1 MIAQRTLITGLQL
14 GLLALAALFAAT
26 TVNGFVAG
34 ALRTRP
40 ALRLADAPMPPPV
53 LTKRP
58 LSFFAPINEKD
69 IFNPPRPEAEAPS
82 ASPAPELKARL
93 LGTAPGHG
101 MDSFAII
108 EDVNTKKQDLYR
120 IGDPLQG
127 RKLARIEWDRVILQ
141 NGPREE
147 ILKIV
152 EAGGG
157 MPAAASTASAST
169 GNGIQAASDTNFTID
184 RSEVDHAM
192 ENLNQLFTQVRAV
205 PHFQDGKASGFRL
218 FAIRRD
224 SIFEKIGLKNGDIVS
239 RINGNELT
247 DPARAMAMIQ
257 EMRGENRI
265 TVELNR
271 NREPTTLTY
280 EIR

>member
-1 MIAQRTLITGLQL
+1 MIAQRTLIRGLQL

-26 TVNGFVAG
+26 TVNGFIAG
-34 ALRTRP
+34 ALQTRP
-40 ALRLADAPMPPPV
+40 AFRLAEPPPPAP
-53 LTKRP
+53 TTARHP
-58 LSFFAPINEKD
+58 LSYYAPITERD

-82 ASPAPELKARL
+82 ASPVAELKARL

-108 EDVNTKKQDLYR
+108 EDQSSKKQELYR
-120 IGDPLQG
+120 IGDQLQG
-127 RKLARIEWDRVILQ
+127 RKVARIEWDRVMLK

-147 ILKIV
+147 ILKII
-152 EAGGG
+152 EASGTA
-157 MPAAASTASAST
+157 PSAAAVTATAGS
-169 GNGIQAASDTNFTID
+169 GIQSLGDLSYVID
-184 RSEVDHAM
+184 RSEVDRSM
-192 ENLNQLFTQVRAV
+192 ENLNQLFTQIRAV

-257 EMRGENRI
+257 ELRGENRI
-265 TVELNR
+265 TVELSR
-271 NREPTTLTY
+271 NREPTTMTY